1 MGIIA
6 QNDVAP
12 SQPVTNG
19 GAQQVDVHR
28 ATSLRLKS
36 IDDVNGGSVDYRG
49 RSASARGAL
58 RRGRSYSVSYS
69 PPLDRIDE
77 HGGVT
82 MVMID

>member
-36 IDDVNGGSVDYRG
+36 IDDVNGGSVDYGG
-49 RSASARGAL
+49 RSARGAL

>member
-12 SQPVTNG
+12 SQPNVTNG
-19 GAQQVDVHR
+19 GAQQVDAHR

-36 IDDVNGGSVDYRG
+36 IDNVNGGSVDYGG
-49 RSASARGAL
+49 RSARGAL